1 MYNLKMDE
9 SGQSSTEMILLM
21 AGIILIVLIAMMLYK
36 NYITDFNEEIKNNE
50 YEDLLSKID
59 ELNNK
64 LKLKK

>member
-1 MYNLKMDE
+1 MDE

-64 LKLKK
+64 LK

>member
-1 MYNLKMDE
+1 MDE

-50 YEDLLSKID
+50 YEDLLSKVD
-59 ELNNK
+59 DLKNK
-64 LKLKK
+64 LK

>member
-21 AGIILIVLIAMMLYK
+21 AGVILIVLIAMMLYK

-64 LKLKK
+64 LK

>member
-1 MYNLKMDE
+1 MDE
-9 SGQSSTEMILLM
+9 SGQISTEMILLM

-59 ELNNK
+59 ELKNK
-64 LKLKK
+64 LK

>member
-1 MYNLKMDE
+1 MYNLKTDE

-59 ELNNK
+59 ELKNK
-64 LKLKK
+64 LK

>member
-1 MYNLKMDE
+1 MYNLKTDE

-50 YEDLLSKID
+50 YENLLSKID
-59 ELNNK
+59 ELKNK
-64 LKLKK
+64 LK

>member
-1 MYNLKMDE
+1 MDE

-36 NYITDFNEEIKNNE
+36 SYITDFNEEIKNNE

-64 LKLKK
+64 LK

>member
-64 LKLKK
+64 LK

>member
-1 MYNLKMDE
+1 MDE

-21 AGIILIVLIAMMLYK
+21 AGVILIVLIAMMLYK

-64 LKLKK
+64 LK

>member
-9 SGQSSTEMILLM
+9 SGQISTEMILLM

-59 ELNNK
+59 ELKNK
-64 LKLKK
+64 LK

>member
-21 AGIILIVLIAMMLYK
+21 AGIILIVLIAMILYK

-50 YEDLLSKID
+50 YENLLSKID
-59 ELNNK
+59 ELKNK
-64 LKLKK
+64 LK

>member
-1 MYNLKMDE
+1 MDE

-59 ELNNK
+59 ELKNK
-64 LKLKK
+64 LK